1 MNRLRTHSLS
11 AKHVAIGVGCGFLL
25 GVVLTSYVSWKMI
38 DPTPKV
44 TVVPSEPE
52 ATLVKTPADPPR
64 PQGRS
69 ADPDPSGSSAVPP
82 TATPPAST
90 SPPPTAEVTS
100 AEAELRNR
108 KLDLPVKGA
117 ARADL
122 RDSFH
127 DQRDGS
133 RAHEA
138 IDMLAPRNTPVLAVE
153 DGKIVKLFFSKA
165 GGITIYQFDPSSRFV
180 YYYAHLESYA
190 PGLAE
195 GNKVQRGQVLGYV
208 GTSGNAPKDTPHLHF
223 AIFQLD
229 EKKQWWK
236 GTPLD
241 PYPILK

>member
-1 MNRLRTHSLS
+1 VNRLRTRSLS

-25 GVVLTSYVSWKMI
+25 GVVVTSYVSWRMAAPA
-38 DPTPKV
+38 PTV
-44 TVVPSEPE
+44 TVVPSKAE

-69 ADPDPSGSSAVPP
+69 ADPDPSGASAVPP
-82 TATPPAST
+82 SATPP
-90 SPPPTAEVTS
+90 PPANPVSSAEATS
-100 AEAELRNR
+100 AELELRDR
-108 KLDLPVKGA
+108 KLDLPVKGT
-117 ARADL
+117 ARSDL
-122 RDSFH
+122 RESFH

-138 IDMLAPRNTPVLAVE
+138 IDILAPRNTPVLAVE
-153 DGKIVKLFFSKA
+153 NGKIVKLFFSKA

-180 YYYAHLESYA
+180 YYYAHLEKYA
-190 PGLAE
+190 DGLVE
-195 GNKVQRGQVLGYV
+195 GQTVQRGQVLGYV